1 MRNLLLTLSVLFCC
15 NILFAQHTGG
25 KQDVGK
31 ISGRVTDAASHDP
44 LEYATITVLDSFSNK
59 TITGSTSA
67 KDGHFTVEDISAG
80 RYRVTIECI
89 GYKPATLS
97 GIEVTKNGNTTLKNI
112 LLYKE
117 AQSLAEVTVTARPK
131 LVENKIDKMIFNAE
145 KDITSAGGV
154 AADVLKKVPQVSIDV
169 DGNVQLAGNGGIRF
183 LINGRPSTAFGSDI
197 ADVLQSIPASQIK
210 SIEVITNPGARY
222 DAQGMGGIINIILK
236 SSKAK
241 GYNGNLSLTAGTRA
255 ENGSFNFNARK
266 DNFSV
271 NAFVGGN
278 ARLKVNTPYT
288 SARNSIDTVSKTT
301 ATLLQDGNTN
311 VKRKGAEAGL
321 GIDWTW
327 KKYNSIA
334 ASVNYNM
341 YGVENGGA
349 VNQLQ
354 QLFDANSNPL
364 ANIATLNNRNT
375 KNNFHGTDIALNY
388 KRTFARDDQELS
400 LSANTS
406 LGHSHINANNLQY
419 AMPQDSLMSG
429 TMNTNPGK
437 EYQTQIAL
445 DYSQP
450 IAKKVMLGLGLK
462 TTFLDIASDADV
474 LGYYPVQKAYY
485 YDSSL
490 SNNLDYHQ
498 KVYAAYAELSFPVA
512 HLFDVKV
519 GSRYERTETSSY
531 YSNAQKQV
539 ATPAYGTFVP
549 SIFLS
554 KQIGERQHVKLSYS
568 KRIERP
574 DYGDL
579 NPFINTSDPKNI
591 TAGNPYL
598 KPEIGHRVEAGYSYD
613 FGKGNSVSLTAFYR
627 HNMNDIQPYVTY
639 YPSLQVGDTTY
650 YNVSVSTRE
659 NVGVEDNTGVNIF
672 ADVFPV
678 SKLEFRS
685 NLSFYHRKIDNQID
699 VGQSRTSFNYRINAN
714 VTYEFASTLT
724 AEFFGNFNSARNEVQ
739 GKYPSFATYSFA
751 VRKMFWNKKGSLA
764 LSANNPFSEY
774 VTQRTELYGS
784 NFTTTSIRKIPY
796 RSVSLNFTWK
806 FGSLVFK
813 KEKEKEGQ
821 GDDNGG
827 I

>member
-1 MRNLLLTLSVLFCC
+1 MKNLFLTLGVLFFCSS
-15 NILFAQHTGG
+15 LFAQQADE
-25 KQDVGK
+25 KNDLGK
-31 ISGRVTDAASHDP
+31 ISGRVTDAASRGP
-44 LEYATITVLDSFSNK
+44 LEYATITVLDSINNK

-67 KDGHFTVEDISAG
+67 KDGYFIVADVSAG

-89 GYKPATLS
+89 GYKPVTLP
-97 GIEVTKNGNTTLKNI
+97 GVEVTKNGNTSLKTI
-112 LLYKE
+112 QLVKE

-131 LVENKIDKMIFNAE
+131 LVENKIDKMVFNAE
-145 KDITSAGGV
+145 KDLTSAGGV

-183 LINGRPSTAFGSDI
+183 LINGRPSTAFGSNI
-197 ADVLQSIPASQIK
+197 ADVLQSIPASNIK
-210 SIEVITNPGARY
+210 SIEVITNPGAKY

-241 GYNGNLSLTAGTRA
+241 GYNGSISLTAGTRA
-255 ENGSFNFNARK
+255 QNGSFNFNARK
-266 DNFSV
+266 DNFAF
-271 NAFVGGN
+271 NAFVSGN
-278 ARLKVNTPYT
+278 TRFKVTTPYT
-288 SARNSIDTVSKTT
+288 SARNSFDTASKTT

-311 VKRKGAEAGL
+311 VKRKGAEGGM

-334 ASVNYNM
+334 ASVNYNA

-354 QLFDANSNPL
+354 QLFDAGGNSL
-364 ANIATLNNRNT
+364 ANIASLNNRNT
-375 KNNFHGTDIALNY
+375 KNSWHATDIALNY
-388 KRTFARDDQELS
+388 KRTFAKEDQELNFS
-400 LSANTS
+400 VNSS
-406 LGHSHINANNLQY
+406 LGRSHISANNLQY
-419 AMPQDSLMSG
+419 AMPQDSLTSG

-437 EYQTQIAL
+437 ENETQIAL

-450 IAKKVMLGLGLK
+450 IASKVMMGAGLK

-474 LGYYPVQKAYY
+474 LGYYPAQKAYY

-490 SNNLDYHQ
+490 SNSLDYRQ

-512 HLFDVKV
+512 NLFDVKV

-539 ATPAYGTFVP
+539 ATPGYNTFVP
-549 SIFLS
+549 SVYLS
-554 KQIGERQHVKLSYS
+554 KKIGEKQHVKLSYS

-598 KPEIGHRVEAGYSYD
+598 KPEIGHRIEAGYGYD
-613 FGKGNSVSLTAFYR
+613 FGKGNSVMLTAFYR
-627 HNMNDIQPYVTY
+627 HNMDDIQPYVTY
-639 YPSLQVGDTTY
+639 YPSLQVGDSTY

-659 NVGVEDNTGVNIF
+659 NIGTEDNTGLNVF

-678 SKLEFRS
+678 SKLEFRT
-685 NLSFYHRKIDNQID
+685 NLSFFHRKINNQID

-714 VTYEFASTLT
+714 LSYEFNNTLS

-739 GKYPSFATYSFA
+739 GKYPSFTTYSFA

-764 LSANNPFSEY
+764 LSANNPFNEY
-774 VTQRTELYGS
+774 VTQKTELYGS

-806 FGSLVFK
+806 FGALVFK
-813 KEKEKEGQ
+813 KEKEKEAQ
-821 GDDNGG
+821 GDDGG

>member
-1 MRNLLLTLSVLFCC
+1 MFSVLLFGS
-15 NILFAQHTGG
+15 NIFAQHTGD
-25 KQDVGK
+25 KKDIGK
-31 ISGRVTDAASHDP
+31 ITGRVTDAGSHGP
-44 LEYATITVLDSFSNK
+44 LEYATITVSDSLSNK
-59 TITGSTSA
+59 TVTGSTSA
-67 KDGHFTVEDISAG
+67 KDGHFIVDEAPAG
-80 RYRVTIECI
+80 RYLVTIECI
-89 GYKPATLS
+89 GYKPVTLP
-97 GIEVTKNGNTTLKNI
+97 GVEVTKNGNTSLKTIMLN
-112 LLYKE
+112 KE
-117 AQSLAEVTVTARPK
+117 AQSLAEVTVTAHPK
-131 LVENKIDKMIFNAE
+131 LVENKIDKMVFNAE
-145 KDITSAGGV
+145 KDITSSGGV

-183 LINGRPSTAFGSDI
+183 LINGRPSTAFGSNI
-197 ADVLQSIPASQIK
+197 TDVLQTIPASNIK
-210 SIEVITNPGARY
+210 SIEVITNPGAKY

-255 ENGSFNFNARK
+255 QNGSFNFNARK

-271 NAFVGGN
+271 NAFVSGN
-278 ARLKVNTPYT
+278 TRFKVSTPYT
-288 SARNSIDTVSKTT
+288 SDRYSFDTASKTT
-301 ATLLQDGNTN
+301 ATLFQDGNTN
-311 VKRKGAEAGL
+311 VQRNGANAGV
-321 GIDWTW
+321 GIDWSFN
-327 KKYNSIA
+327 KYNSVA

-341 YGVENGGA
+341 TGVQNGGA

-354 QLFDANSNPL
+354 QLFDANNNPL
-364 ANIATLNNRNT
+364 VNIASLNNRNT
-375 KNNFHGTDIALNY
+375 KNNFHGTDIAFNY
-388 KRTFARDDQELS
+388 KRTFAREDQELT

-406 LGHSHINANNLQY
+406 LGHSHNTANNLLY

-429 TMNTNPGK
+429 TLNTNPGK
-437 EYQTQIAL
+437 ENETQIAL

-450 IAKKVMLGLGLK
+450 IAEKVMLGTGLK

-474 LGYYPVQKAYY
+474 LGYYPAQKAYY

-490 SNNLDYHQ
+490 SNSLDYRQ

-539 ATPAYGTFVP
+539 ATPGYGTFVP

-554 KQIGERQHVKLSYS
+554 KQIGEKQHVKLSYS

-627 HNMNDIQPYVTY
+627 HNQNDIQPYVTY

-659 NVGVEDNTGVNIF
+659 NVGVEDNTGLNIF
-672 ADVFPV
+672 ADVFPI
-678 SKLEFRS
+678 SKFEFRTNVS
-685 NLSFYHRKIDNQID
+685 LYHRKIDNQID

-714 VTYEFASTLT
+714 ATYEFTKTLT

-739 GKYPSFATYSFA
+739 GKYPSFTTYSFA

-774 VTQRTELYGS
+774 VTQKTELYGS

-821 GDDNGG
+821 NDDNGG
-827 I
+827 GI